1 MYLWASIETIISLR
15 DSDDKLLTEIYTNLY
30 VFLKWYMLQF
40 NFVKQRE
47 LYQFICQHHNLLQSI
62 FPFSWNY
69 HYFSHQNTS
78 SGMLFLRYFLFKSF
92 ASYTIYCSEVVILQR
107 CARETFLSRL
117 INNVYTVP
125 GEFSTVCRI
134 LRSTLSDGRR
144 VHAAGSLMED
154 VIGKYLARLRSIR
167 RRVCSRYATNR
178 VIARILLPSAL

>member
-1 MYLWASIETIISLR
+1 MIHVTIRFYKTMKTLLSNNYSFTSTINFSVYFIVAVIVIQYSQSLFFP
-15 DSDDKLLTEIYTNLY
+15 EIIIT
-30 VFLKWYMLQF
+30 FLI
-40 NFVKQRE
+40 R
-47 LYQFICQHHNLLQSI
+47 
-62 FPFSWNY
+62 
-69 HYFSHQNTS
+69 
-78 SGMLFLRYFLFKSF
+78 MLFLRYFLFKSP
-92 ASYTIYCSEVVILQR
+92 ASYTIYCFEAVILQR

-117 INNVYTVP
+117 INNVYTML